1 MGKNPNASMPEGKF
15 RPDGIIEYQEGAV
28 VSRTLVDTASGTV
41 TVFAFDGDQG
51 LSEHTAPFN
60 ALVQILDG
68 VANVRIAGV
77 THVLEAGECII
88 MPAGVPHALKAVE
101 RFKMQL
107 TMIKEKEG
115 RNA

>member
-1 MGKNPNASMPEGKF
+1 MGQNPITTMPEGKF
-15 RPDGIIEYQEGAV
+15 RPDGIIEYQAGAV
-28 VSRTLVDTASGTV
+28 VSRTIVDAHSGTV
-41 TVFAFDGDQG
+41 TVFAFDAGQG

-68 VANVRIAGV
+68 AANVRIAGV

-88 MPAGVPHALKAVE
+88 MPADVPHALKAVE

-107 TMIKEKEG
+107 TMIKEKG
-115 RNA
+115 DV